1 MDKKISKPHIKD
13 VIIIIVVVISLIPL
27 FYGYE
32 LKYIIILTYNFN
44 LITFLVLGIVI
55 LFLFGRVIFST
66 LLDEKSIFQ
75 MENHDLVD
83 SFIKKNQNW
92 AKWFIFP
99 LTMLMEEL
107 IFRFYAISIVIDLI
121 KLNPFLAVITSS
133 SIFAAYHI
141 HFWIRFKNFR
151 IFISFFILS
160 FFLGLLNG
168 YAFIYFG
175 LLACFII
182 HYGMAFELYFYLY
195 RKFYVKKQKR

>member
-1 MDKKISKPHIKD
+1 MNKKTLKTHTKD
-13 VIIIIVVVISLIPL
+13 VIIIIVVFIAFIPL
-27 FYGYE
+27 FYGYN
-32 LKYIIILTYNFN
+32 LQYLIIITFNFN
-44 LITFLVLGIVI
+44 LIAFLVLGIVI

-99 LTMLMEEL
+99 LTMLIEEL

-195 RKFYVKKQKR
+195 RKFYVKKQKT